1 MKVTLLY
8 QDFESFKH
16 YCNLNQINITKTQF
30 NEFICCN
37 IELTSDT
44 KEKLL
49 SEINTKDF
57 HIQNIEFLQE
67 KNIKNVIAKNIK
79 KY

>member
-16 YCNLNQINITKTQF
+16 YCNLNQINITQTNF

-37 IELTSDT
+37 IELTS
-44 KEKLL
+44 KEKENLL
-49 SEINTKDF
+49 SEIDQKQLN
-57 HIQNIEFLQE
+57 IQNMEILRE
-67 KNIKNVIAKNIK
+67 KNIKNN
-79 KY
+79 

>member
-16 YCNLNQINITKTQF
+16 YCNLNQRNITQTSF

-37 IELTSDT
+37 IELTS
-44 KEKLL
+44 KEKENLL
-49 SEINTKDF
+49 SEIDQKQLN
-57 HIQNIEFLQE
+57 IQNMEILRER
-67 KNIKNVIAKNIK
+67 NIK
-79 KY
+79 K